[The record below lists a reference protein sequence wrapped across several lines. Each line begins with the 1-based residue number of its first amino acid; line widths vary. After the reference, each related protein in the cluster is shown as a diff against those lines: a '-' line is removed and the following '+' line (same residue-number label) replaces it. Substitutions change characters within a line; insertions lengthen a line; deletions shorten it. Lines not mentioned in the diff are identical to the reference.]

1 MTLVRSSK
9 YTIIC
14 IVIRAPLL
22 PAGAERGRFRASTR
36 QIEDVNIKQASRRPD
51 LMKFAWREREH
62 SRYTSTRE
70 QRVGTRLVRVCIKAQ
85 EYNQCPTNNRI
96 MANKMQST

>member
-51 LMKFAWREREH
+51 LMKFAWRESTLAIYIDERAE
-62 SRYTSTRE
+62 SGYTA
-70 QRVGTRLVRVCIKAQ
+70 GACLH
-85 EYNQCPTNNRI
+85 
-96 MANKMQST
+96 